1 MVCRTRP
8 SGRREA
14 KIAAFALVGLLWAN
28 SAHAQA
34 LRLRADA
41 VAETSS
47 PAGLIV
53 LQGQDRARPWLDV
66 EGLVW
71 GGARPEVTGDVLVL
85 ALRLHD
91 TKGRTELRA
100 GRFVLSTG
108 AVRPVQIDGA
118 KALGRLPFGATIEL
132 FGGAPVVPRFASQPY
147 DWLAGGRVAQSV
159 GHRATL
165 GVSYVQRRSHMEVAD
180 EEVGADMT
188 TMPLPWLDIAGRGA
202 YDLTSPGIAEAIASA
217 AARTKKTRFELFASH
232 RSPGRL
238 LPATSLF
245 SVLGD
250 FPSESL
256 GMTVLWK
263 AAPRL
268 DLLASGAGQQVGGT
282 YGYNAWLRSTLR
294 LDDKGAGY
302 LGVEVRRQDVS
313 TAQWTGLRIVASL
326 PIVTTFR
333 FSTELEVA
341 LPDEPNGRGIAWP
354 WGLMALSW
362 RPGKGWETAAAVEAG
377 ASPLNRYEVNGLL
390 RLSRTLELP

>member
-1 MVCRTRP
+1 VL
-8 SGRREA
+8 A
-14 KIAAFALVGLLWAN
+14 GLLWEDH
-28 SAHAQA
+28 AHAQA

-53 LQGQDRARPWLDV
+53 LQGQDKVRPWFDV

-71 GGARPEVTGDVLVL
+71 GGARPDATGDILVL

-91 TKGRTELRA
+91 LKGRTELRA

-108 AVRPVQIDGA
+108 AVRPVQLDGA
-118 KALGRLPFGATIEL
+118 KALARLPFGATVEL
-132 FGGAPVVPRFASQPY
+132 FGGAPVVPRFATAPY
-147 DWLAGGRVAQSV
+147 DWLAGGRVAQSI
-159 GHRATL
+159 GHRVTA
-165 GVSYVQRRSHMEVAD
+165 GVSYVQRRSHAELAN
-180 EEVGADMT
+180 EEVGADLT

-202 YDLTSPGIAEAIASA
+202 YDLTSPGVAEAILSA
-217 AARTKKTRFELFASH
+217 AARTKKTRFELFAQH

-250 FPSESL
+250 FASESV
-256 GMTVLWK
+256 GATVLWK

-268 DLLASGAGQQVGGT
+268 DLLASAAGQQVGQA
-282 YGYNAWLRSTLR
+282 YGGNAWVRSTLR
-294 LDDKGAGY
+294 LDDLGAGY
-302 LGVEVRRQDVS
+302 LGLEVRRQDVS
-313 TAQWTGLRIVASL
+313 TAKWTGVRAVASI
-326 PIVTTFR
+326 PIVTMFR

-341 LPDEPNGRGIAWP
+341 LPDEPAGRGVAWP

-362 RPGKGWETAAAVEAG
+362 RHKGWETAAAVEAG
-377 ASPLNRYEVNGLL
+377 ASPQNRYEVNGLL